1 MGELFGGER
10 FVAFASQ
17 NVFTVFVEFRCCTVH
32 RQGDVFAQLVA
43 CCFNRFSDNSQ
54 RFCVRTQVWR
64 VATFVTNSSVHTFS
78 FQNFSQVVEHFRTHT
93 HRFFQG
99 FRANRLNHEFLNI
112 NVVVCV
118 LTTVDDV
125 HHWYRHGV
133 FAWGAVQFSDVLEQ
147 WHTFSSSCCFGV
159 RQGNCQ
165 DCVRTE
171 VRFVFSTVQIDHD
184 LVDASLIF
192 GIFAN
197 DSLSNRTVNSAN
209 RFQYAFAH
217 ETGFVA
223 ITQFQRFAGTCRC
236 A

>member
-1 MGELFGGER
+1 M
-10 FVAFASQ
+10 
-17 NVFTVFVEFRCCTVH
+17 
-32 RQGDVFAQLVA
+32 
-43 CCFNRFSDNSQ
+43 
-54 RFCVRTQVWR
+54 
-64 VATFVTNSSVHTFS
+64 
-78 FQNFSQVVEHFRTHT
+78 EHFRTHT
-93 HRFFQG
+93 NRFFQG
-99 FRANRLNHEFLNI
+99 FRANWLNHEFLNI

-133 FAWGAVQFSDVLEQ
+133 FARGAVQFSDVLEQ
-147 WHTFSSSCCFGV
+147 RHTFSSRSCFGV
-159 RQGNCQ
+159 RQGNRQ

-197 DSLSNRTVNSAN
+197 DSLSNRTVYSAN

-223 ITQFQRFAGTCRC
+223 ITQFQRFAGTCRST
-236 A
+236 